1 MSKTLRLQVLL
12 EESELQA
19 LRRVARRK
27 GVTVAHVV
35 REALRAARDREST
48 GSPAAKLQCIRTAAR
63 QVPEGSA
70 VEIDQMLAEIESG
83 YLSDSR
89 Q

>member
-1 MSKTLRLQVLL
+1 MSKTLRLQVLM

-19 LRRVARRK
+19 LRRMARRK

-35 REALRAARDREST
+35 RDALRAARDREST
-48 GSPAAKLQCIRTAAR
+48 GSPAAKLQCIRAAAR
-63 QVPEGSA
+63 HVPEGSA
-70 VEIDQMLAEIESG
+70 VDIDQMLAEIESG
-83 YLSDSR
+83 YLNESR

>member
-1 MSKTLRLQVLL
+1 MSKTMRLQVLM

-19 LRRVARRK
+19 LRRVARRQ

-35 REALRAARDREST
+35 RDALRAARDRESA
-48 GSPAAKLQCIRTAAR
+48 GSPAAMLQCIRAAAR

-70 VEIDQMLAEIESG
+70 VDIDQILAEIESG
-83 YLSDSR
+83 YLSGSR